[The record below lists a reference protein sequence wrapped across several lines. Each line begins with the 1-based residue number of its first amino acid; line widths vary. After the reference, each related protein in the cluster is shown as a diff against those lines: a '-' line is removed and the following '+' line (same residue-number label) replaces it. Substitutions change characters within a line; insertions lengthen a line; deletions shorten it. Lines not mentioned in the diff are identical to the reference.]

1 MDEDVEKLST
11 VNGIVNGATTIENS
25 MEVPLKIKTGTTV
38 WSSNSTSGY
47 IPKEMKIET
56 KRYFH
61 IHVYSSIIHSSQKAE
76 ETQVSIDEYMDKQ
89 NVVYVHNGILFS
101 LKKE

>member
-38 WSSNSTSGY
+38 
-47 IPKEMKIET
+47 
-56 KRYFH
+56 
-61 IHVYSSIIHSSQKAE
+61 
-76 ETQVSIDEYMDKQ
+76 
-89 NVVYVHNGILFS
+89 
-101 LKKE
+101 